1 MRQATRHAALS
12 AAIVALAVGA
22 VPASSAERAT
32 VSVRP
37 SSDVVARGA
46 RLRVAV
52 KVRGATEQAIGDSI
66 AGSVTVTLR
75 PRDGGRAVRREVFVA
90 PEEDGSRD
98 VTIGL
103 NVPRSARPGR
113 YGLSAVLFGQD
124 GETEYARSASVLVRV
139 R

>member
-1 MRQATRHAALS
+1 MRQAPRHAALF

-22 VPASSAERAT
+22 VPASSADRAT

-52 KVRGATEQAIGDSI
+52 KVRGATDQAIDSV

-75 PRDGGRAVRREVFVA
+75 PRDGGRAVRREVIVA

-103 NVPRSARPGR
+103 NVPRSAHPGR
-113 YGLSAVLFGQD
+113 YGLSAVLFGED
-124 GETEYARSASVLVRV
+124 GQTTAYARSASVLVRV